1 MVKFTLDNG
10 TPTARLKKVMG
21 FKYGQTALNTK
32 DFGIT
37 IWLEALDVL
46 F

>member
-1 MVKFTLDNG
+1 MDKSIPDNG
-10 TPTARLKKVMG
+10 TPTVKLKKVMV
-21 FKYGQTALNTK
+21 FKYGQTVLNTK

-37 IWLEALDVL
+37 IWLEALDAL